1 MRKMKNIEIDL
12 LLRVDFFALT
22 KYGDREDYSIKQFT
36 IDKEEIKIK
45 YQIPKYYTRQKDG
58 YEYIRLTDVDNNIE
72 SYRRYLEDL
81 KSINK
86 FWCCHLEQA
95 IGLFQNKEL
104 KIFFST
110 DSGLCYDTKSH
121 LSAIEEM
128 YSIKSFEDWI
138 ENGSFNINTFFGKR
152 IDDILKIQYVS
163 NSNYIDIESEYIEKY
178 QVRFDEFSRKL
189 DELKTHIELFY
200 KKNKKTDKGFTRRK
214 RR

>member
-45 YQIPKYYTRQKDG
+45 YQILKYYTRQKDG

-104 KIFFST
+104 KIFFQQI
-110 DSGLCYDTKSH
+110 LVYVMIPK
-121 LSAIEEM
+121 AI
-128 YSIKSFEDWI
+128 YQQLKKCIVL
-138 ENGSFNINTFFGKR
+138 NR
-152 IDDILKIQYVS
+152 LKI
-163 NSNYIDIESEYIEKY
+163 
-178 QVRFDEFSRKL
+178 
-189 DELKTHIELFY
+189 
-200 KKNKKTDKGFTRRK
+200 G
-214 RR
+214 